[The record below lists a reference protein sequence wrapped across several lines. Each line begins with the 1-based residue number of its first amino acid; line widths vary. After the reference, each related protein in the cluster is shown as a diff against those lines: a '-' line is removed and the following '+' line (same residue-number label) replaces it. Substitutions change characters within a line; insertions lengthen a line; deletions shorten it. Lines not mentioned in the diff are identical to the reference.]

1 MWPAVHN
8 RTMLPSYLL
17 LDLET
22 TGGNPSLDRIIEVAA
37 VRVEEG
43 REVVRWSSLVNP
55 GTHISPFI
63 TSLTGIDNAMVRDAP
78 PFSDVASRLLEL
90 LDDTVLVAH
99 NVRFDHGFLK
109 NEYQRL
115 EIDLRTRL
123 LCTVRLSRK
132 LYPQHKGHGL
142 DAIMH
147 RHGLRSEARHRAMG
161 DVDAV
166 LQWLALARRELGGE
180 ALAHAARSLVAGS
193 ASLPPHLET
202 TVQGIPD
209 ATGVYLLYGV
219 ANKPLYVGKSIHLRA
234 RVVAHFQADHK
245 SGREM
250 RLAQET
256 RRVEFHRTAGE
267 MGALLRESQLVKQL
281 QPEYNRKLRRT
292 PALCVWQI
300 AEEAQERPQVSLIET
315 GALVPGQLDR
325 VYGIFKTA
333 KAARAA
339 LLALADAHG
348 LCARLLGLEAGTGRC
363 FGQQIGRCAGA
374 CCALESLD
382 KHLLRVRLAL
392 SAHRLQDWPFPGP
405 VGLREHD
412 MANGRTDI
420 HVFDHWCYL
429 ATVQNEAD
437 LHDVLSSR
445 QTMAFD
451 VDIYGLL
458 RKRLEAGG
466 QFSAGLIRFEARRA
480 VDQLQG

>member
-1 MWPAVHN
+1 
-8 RTMLPSYLL
+8 MLPSYLM

-22 TGGNPSLDRIIEVAA
+22 TGGNPSLDRIIEIAA

-43 REVVRWSSLVNP
+43 REVVRWSTLVNP
-55 GTHISPFI
+55 GTRISPFI
-63 TSLTGIDNAMVRDAP
+63 TALTGIDNAMVRDAP
-78 PFSDVASRLLEL
+78 TFAEVAPRLLEL

-142 DAIMH
+142 DAIMR
-147 RHGLRSEARHRAMG
+147 RHGLHSDARHRAMG

-166 LQWLALARRELGGE
+166 LQWLDLARRELGGE
-180 ALAHAARSLVAGS
+180 ALQHAASALVAGA

-202 TVQGIPD
+202 AVQGIPD
-209 ATGVYLLYGV
+209 AAGVYLLYGES
-219 ANKPLYVGKSIHLRA
+219 AQPLYVGKSIHLRA
-234 RVVAHFQADHK
+234 RVVSHFQADHK
-245 SGREM
+245 SGRDM

-256 RRVEFHRTAGE
+256 RRVEFQRTAGE
-267 MGALLRESQLVKQL
+267 LGALLRESQLVKQL

-300 AEEAQERPQVSLIET
+300 ADDANQRPQVSLIET
-315 GALVPGQLDR
+315 GALVPEQLGQ
-325 VYGIFKTA
+325 VYGVFKSA
-333 KAARAA
+333 KVAREA

-374 CCALESLD
+374 CCGLESLD

-392 SAHRLQDWPFPGP
+392 AAYKLQDWPFPGP

-412 MANGRTDI
+412 PVNGRTDI
-420 HVFDHWCYL
+420 HVFDHWCHL
-429 ATVQNEAD
+429 ATVQDDAD
-437 LHDVLSSR
+437 LHEVLSNR
-445 QTMAFD
+445 QAMAFD
-451 VDIYGLL
+451 VDTYGLL
-458 RKRLEAGG
+458 RKWLAAGG
-466 QFSAGLIRFEARRA
+466 KLSAGLIRFEARQT
-480 VDQLQG
+480 VDLAQE